1 MPPELRYALG
11 AFFLV
16 VGGVA
21 IYQKLRPL
29 KAGGKGTAEEAG
41 ESRPSPPSPFHAV
54 EAVSPVKTILWTTS
68 MVFLTAAATFT
79 VVAPEKAVAWAMA
92 LAKWTSEIASA
103 RLLKAGLRTEVDIGG
118 TTGPLPP
125 EATVWT
131 WILMLVPLI
140 FPAVLYVAVK
150 LSLSGRKTAALFTGG
165 AALAALALM
174 TPYTIAGLKVVT
186 GVTYREEM
194 SLWLDGVSPAW
205 PQDPIWGKEGP
216 VVMQDFP
223 SQYREVE
230 PDILYRRRTNISET
244 GEASQTET
252 IYPFR
257 MGPFT
262 VNVGEGK
269 EYVVAGIQSIDRVIV
284 VNERLKVA
292 GFLSGGAVESRPQSP
307 IVIMPSSYMEWRD
320 TLRTLWAKPRIE
332 WKMAVFAG
340 VTYHAYVLLTLA
352 VTLIFFLARMRGP
365 HVKNEREEKQ
375 IWPEQQKPS

>member
-1 MPPELRYALG
+1 M
-11 AFFLV
+11 
-16 VGGVA
+16 
-21 IYQKLRPL
+21 
-29 KAGGKGTAEEAG
+29 
-41 ESRPSPPSPFHAV
+41 
-54 EAVSPVKTILWTTS
+54 
-68 MVFLTAAATFT
+68 
-79 VVAPEKAVAWAMA
+79 AM
-92 LAKWTSEIASA
+92 AKWTSELAAA
-103 RLLKAGLRTEVDIGG
+103 RLLKAGLRTEVNIGG

-125 EATVWT
+125 ETTAWT
-131 WILMLVPLI
+131 WALMLVPLI

-150 LSLSGRKTAALFTGG
+150 LSLTGRKTAAMFTGG
-165 AALAALALM
+165 AALAVFALM
-174 TPYTIAGLKVVT
+174 TPYSIAGLKAVT

-292 GFLSGGAVESRPQSP
+292 GFLSGGVVESRLQFP

-320 TLRTLWAKPRIE
+320 TLRTLWGKPRIE
-332 WKMAVFAG
+332 WKIAVLGATLF
-340 VTYHAYVLLTLA
+340 HAYMLVVLA
-352 VTLIFFLARMRGP
+352 AAFGVFIAQMRRT
-365 HVKNEREEKQ
+365 HVKSLTEGEKL
-375 IWPEQQKPS
+375 WPEQQKPS